1 MKQIL
6 PSLQR
11 IGGALMLPIAVLPIA
26 GLLLRLGQPD
36 LLNFPSMAAAGDAII
51 ANLGLL
57 FAIGVAVGLARENH
71 GAAGL
76 ASVVG
81 YLVTTKGAEVLI
93 LVPPEAVANFTGQ
106 ARDLAV
112 AAYKAHELGKLS
124 VPVGIISGLIGGG
137 LYNRFSEIRLP
148 SYLAFFGGRRFVPIA
163 SGLAGLIL
171 AAVFG
176 WEWQR
181 VEAGMDALS
190 QSVLHAGAFGLFAY
204 GVLNRILIVT
214 GLHHIVNN
222 IAWFLLGDYNGT
234 TGDLKRFFAGDPSAG
249 AFMAGFFPVMMF
261 GLPAACLAMYHA
273 ARPERRRAVAG
284 LLGSI
289 AFTSLLTGVTE
300 PIEFTFMFL
309 APALYAVHA
318 LLTGAAFVV
327 MNALHVRLGFGFSA
341 GLFDYVLNFNKA
353 THPLLLLPVGLAYFA
368 LYYGL
373 FRFVIAWLNLKT
385 PGREDVEV
393 AVDAAA
399 DAVPADR
406 ALAYIKAL
414 GGAANIVA
422 LDACTTRLRLVMA
435 DQSVVDEAAL
445 KRLGARGMIR
455 PSATAL
461 QVVVGT
467 HADQVAGEMKVA
479 LRAAGAAVAA
489 GAASAGITA
498 AAAAAQLAGAA
509 VGASPAA
516 GAPAGAAHAA
526 GASAAILVAP
536 SAAPRA
542 AGSTPV
548 PTNAISP
555 SPAVPTAT
563 AAPPT
568 PPIPTTTLSS
578 LLAALGGRSNV
589 RAVETAST
597 RLRINIVDPSA
608 VNETA
613 IASLGLR
620 GVALAAPN
628 WLHVIVGPEASTA
641 GASLRQLL

>member
-1 MKQIL
+1 MPRGGPASNTMKQIL

-36 LLNFPSMAAAGDAII
+36 LLDFPSMEAAGNAIF

-57 FAIGVAVGLARENH
+57 FAIGVAVGLARESH

-93 LVPPEAVANFTGQ
+93 SVPPDAVASFTGQ
-106 ARDLAV
+106 AHDLAV

-124 VPVGIISGLIGGG
+124 VPAGILSGLIAGA
-137 LYNRFSEIRLP
+137 LYNRFSNIRLP

-163 SGLAGLIL
+163 SGFAGLIL
-171 AAVFG
+171 AAAFG

-181 VEAGMDALS
+181 VETGMDALS

-214 GLHHIVNN
+214 GLHHIINN

-234 TGDLKRFFAGDPSAG
+234 TGDLKRFMAGDPSAG

-273 ARPERRRAVAG
+273 ARPERRKAVAG

-289 AFTSLLTGVTE
+289 ALTSLLTGVTE
-300 PIEFTFMFL
+300 PIEFTFIFL

-318 LLTGAAFVV
+318 LLTGVAFVI
-327 MNALHVRLGFGFSA
+327 MNALHVRLGFGFSS

-353 THPLLLLPVGLAYFA
+353 TRPLLLLPVGLAYFG

-373 FRFVIAWLNLKT
+373 FRFVISWLNLKT
-385 PGREDVEV
+385 PGREDEPV
-393 AVDAAA
+393 AIEAESGA
-399 DAVPADR
+399 PADR

-467 HADQVAGEMKVA
+467 DADQVAGEMKIA
-479 LRAAGAAVAA
+479 LRAAGAAAA
-489 GAASAGITA
+489 TSPASTTA
-498 AAAAAQLAGAA
+498 AA
-509 VGASPAA
+509 SP
-516 GAPAGAAHAA
+516 
-526 GASAAILVAP
+526 
-536 SAAPRA
+536 
-542 AGSTPV
+542 
-548 PTNAISP
+548 
-555 SPAVPTAT
+555 AT
-563 AAPPT
+563 AA
-568 PPIPTTTLSS
+568 S
-578 LLAALGGRSNV
+578 V
-589 RAVETAST
+589 
-597 RLRINIVDPSA
+597 
-608 VNETA
+608 
-613 IASLGLR
+613 
-620 GVALAAPN
+620 
-628 WLHVIVGPEASTA
+628 
-641 GASLRQLL
+641 